1 MTKRTLGIDRRDFLK
16 TAAVGAAAAFPTG
29 AAVASG
35 GGGKAERKKS
45 AAAGGS
51 AARGKPIRG
60 VVKMYG
66 DAKRSGIVVSN
77 GLDCTLTDERG
88 EWELPTYEGMRFVSV
103 TVPSGYRANWHYLP
117 YPGRNGPNS
126 YTFWLTKYERSAVG
140 KPCTFIQITDSE
152 TGDTEYDAPWK
163 MRLKK
168 LAEREDAAFIV
179 HTGDICF
186 RFGILGHFQTINYG
200 TMGLPVHY
208 CLGNHDLEPGARG
221 EEVFEAVNG
230 PAWYSFDSRGVHFV
244 VTPMPYGDAKPSYTV
259 DRVSEWIENDLKHV
273 KKGTPVVFFNHML
286 CNSNEPRGLAGFTFG
301 KNRRIRLDKLCNY
314 SGFVYGHTHHNYM
327 RRVGEGGKTVF
338 VCTAPPNKGGIC
350 HDPESFRILTVEP
363 SGRMSSR
370 LTFGLDEEWKVSR
383 AGARWEAKM
392 RSPVMFSAPLIA
404 GDRLFVGLSDENAEG
419 LGAVAALDKS
429 TGKTVWRSDVPGS
442 VFNRTV
448 LAEGNIIAQTKSG
461 EVYAFDAATGR
472 AVWSFEGP
480 RHQFLPVQS
489 GLVSDGERVY
499 TGTPGMLAA
508 LDAKNGRVIWREK
521 NPGYRTAE
529 PSSDTPAVAEG
540 VLVFPSNWG
549 GLGAYDA
556 SSGKLLWRKPYTEDS
571 AYRFPGATPVIRD
584 GKLLYL
590 GGRKLLELDLRTGRK
605 IRECALNAG
614 VNVVTGILRTGCG
627 LVFGTSDKG
636 LMVVD
641 EKTFKVVRT
650 MPAGISRT
658 MYAPY
663 VPSPRASCVGTA
675 PVAVGGDLVAA
686 SATDGAVHV
695 WNVASGK
702 ETARFATGAPYLA
715 GAVFDGGFIYA
726 ADMAGCVRSFK
737 A

>member
-1 MTKRTLGIDRRDFLK
+1 MKKKTFGIDRRDFLK
-16 TAAVGAAAAFPTG
+16 TAAVGASAAGFPVG
-29 AAVASG
+29 DAVAAVG
-35 GGGKAERKKS
+35 GEAGRRNS
-45 AAAGGS
+45 AANES

-60 VVKMYG
+60 IVKMYG

-88 EWELPTYEGMRFVSV
+88 EWELPTYEGMRFVFV
-103 TVPSGYRANWHYLP
+103 TVPSGFRASWHYLP

-140 KPCTFIQITDSE
+140 KPCTFIQIADSE
-152 TGDTEYDAPWK
+152 TAGTEYDEPWK
-163 MRLKK
+163 MRLKR

-186 RFGILGHFQTINYG
+186 RFGILGHFQTVNYG

-244 VTPMPYGDAKPSYTV
+244 ITPMPSGDGKPSYTP
-259 DRVSEWIENDLKHV
+259 DQVSEWIENDLRHV

-286 CNSNEPRGLAGFTFG
+286 CNWNEPKGSAGFTFG

-370 LTFGLDEEWKVSR
+370 LSFGLDEEWKVSR
-383 AGARWEAKM
+383 AGAEWEAKM
-392 RSPVMFSAPLIA
+392 RSPVMFTAPLPD
-404 GDRLFVGLSDENAEG
+404 GDRLYVGLSDENAEG
-419 LGAVAALDKS
+419 LGAVAALETS
-429 TGKTVWRSDVPGS
+429 TGRTVWQADVPGS
-442 VFNRTV
+442 VFNRMV
-448 LAEGNIIAQTKSG
+448 LAGGNVIAQTKSG

-480 RHQFLPVQS
+480 QHQFLPVQS
-489 GLVSDGERVY
+489 GLISDGERVY

-508 LDAKNGRVIWREK
+508 LDVKNGRVIWREK
-521 NPGYRTAE
+521 NPGYRIAE
-529 PSSDTPAVAEG
+529 PCSDTPVVAEG

-556 SSGKLLWRKPYTEDS
+556 ATGKLLWRKPYTEDPV
-571 AYRFPGATPVIRD
+571 YRFPGATPVVRN

-590 GGRKLLELDLRTGRK
+590 GAKKLVELELRTGRK
-605 IRECALNAG
+605 IRECNLNAG
-614 VNVVTGILRTGCG
+614 VNLITGILRTGHG

-641 EKTFKVVRT
+641 EKAFKVVRT
-650 MPAGISRT
+650 MPAGVSRT
-658 MYAPY
+658 MYVPY

-702 ETARFATGAPYLA
+702 ETAKFATGAPYLA
-715 GAVFDGGFIYA
+715 GVAFDGKRIYA
-726 ADMAGCVRSFK
+726 ADMAGYVRSFK
-737 A
+737 I